1 LDLLRFL
8 AAAAV
13 LAYHFTGFAGR
24 GPWPDPARETFPGVS
39 AVTGYG
45 YLGVDLFFTIS
56 GFVILMSVWGRGPGE
71 FAVSRLVRLMPA
83 YWFSVLL
90 GGAIFVLT
98 GLGNGRPGNV
108 IANLT
113 MLQAGLGVRNVDPVF
128 WTLWIELHFY
138 VLIAV
143 LAAVGLTYRSC
154 VVFMASWLFLGLYA
168 DEADNKLLQGLFLP
182 TWNCYFIAGMALF
195 LIYKFGP
202 NLLLWGFVAVG
213 WLMALRFGI
222 WRAGDIFREGED
234 GVAVVLITG
243 IFAVMILV
251 ATGRLRWLR
260 WPGLTLLG
268 GLTYPLYLT
277 HQQISFP
284 VLDALYPGTLNRW
297 ASLAVVTV
305 VALLLAYLLY
315 RFVERP
321 AQAWLR
327 PRLLDALG
335 RIRTMEP
342 TRAVTARAR
351 PQAAPSASAEVD
363 GAEVDGA
370 EVDGAEVDGQAPAP
384 SAAPSAAGTK
394 LAVPEPHGSVSGAV

>member
-24 GPWPDPARETFPGVS
+24 GPWPDRARETFPGVS

-45 YLGVDLFFTIS
+45 YLGVDLFFMIS

-71 FAVSRLVRLMPA
+71 FAVSRIVRLMPA

-90 GGAIFVLT
+90 GGAIFVLF

-113 MLQAGLGVRNVDPVF
+113 MLQAGLGVRNVDPVY

-260 WPGLTLLG
+260 WSGLTVLG

-284 VLDALYPGTLNRW
+284 VLDALYPGVMNRW
-297 ASLAVVTV
+297 AALAVVTV
-305 VALLLAYLLY
+305 AALLLAYVLY

-321 AQAWLR
+321 AQVWLR
-327 PRLLDALG
+327 PRLREALG

-342 TRAVTARAR
+342 ARTAAAKTR
-351 PQAAPSASAEVD
+351 PKAAPKVD
-363 GAEVDGA
+363 GA
-370 EVDGAEVDGQAPAP
+370 APAATP
-384 SAAPSAAGTK
+384 AASSAAGAK
-394 LAVPEPHGSVSGAV
+394 PAVPEPHGSVSGAV

>member
-13 LAYHFTGFAGR
+13 LVYHFTGFAGR
-24 GPWPDPARETFPGVS
+24 GPWPGPARETFPGVS

-45 YLGVDLFFTIS
+45 YLGVDLFFMIS

-71 FAVSRLVRLMPA
+71 FAVSRIVRLMPA

-90 GGAIFVLT
+90 GGAIFLAF
-98 GLGNGRPGNV
+98 GLGNGRPGVV
-108 IANLT
+108 IPNLT
-113 MLQAGLGVRNVDPVF
+113 MLQAGLGVRNVDPVY

-138 VLIAV
+138 VLMAG

-168 DEADNKLLQGLFLP
+168 DEADNKLLQGLFIP

-222 WRAGDIFREGED
+222 WRAGDIFREAQD
-234 GVAVVLITG
+234 GVAVVAITA

-251 ATGRLRWLR
+251 ATGRLRRLR
-260 WPGLTLLG
+260 WPGLTVLG

-284 VLDALYPGTLNRW
+284 LLEALAPGLNRW
-297 ASLAVVTV
+297 AALAVVTV

-327 PRLLDALG
+327 PRLRAALD

-342 TRAVTARAR
+342 AEPARVPVPRAGSKPGSEAGSE
-351 PQAAPSASAEVD
+351 AAAEAGSETVD
-363 GAEVDGA
+363 PD
-370 EVDGAEVDGQAPAP
+370 P
-384 SAAPSAAGTK
+384 
-394 LAVPEPHGSVSGAV
+394 AVPAQRSSVTGAV